1 MDARDET
8 AQGSGMAC
16 RQPTLSDGDLLVE
29 LKSLLSAL
37 RHADLGRMLG
47 LLGLGLVAVVC
58 GNTGAQIWLN
68 RWQRTFYDALE
79 RRDVPDFW
87 MQLLLF
93 GVIAGLLLVLVVAQ
107 TWFQELIKVKLR
119 QWLTRDLFQQ
129 WLAPRKAYLLSF
141 CGEIGANPD
150 QRMDADAQH
159 LTELT
164 GDLGAGL
171 LQSTLLLVSFI
182 GVLWFL
188 SDQVVFGSGADRF
201 TIPGY
206 MVWCA
211 LAYALSGSWLTRWV
225 GRPLIPLNANRYAQE
240 AELRFALVHVDESVE
255 GFTLYEGEA
264 DERRLLDAA
273 LDRVISVQRQLV
285 GGLTRLTWI
294 TSGYGWVAIVAPI
307 IVAAPGYFSGNIT
320 FGGLM
325 MISGA
330 FLQVQSALR
339 WYVDNFSKLADWRAT
354 LLRVVAFRD
363 ALLSVDTVGKGVEQI
378 ELVEDPDG
386 KVALEGVT
394 LRLAHGKAG
403 LEEGGFEVAPG
414 EHVLV
419 TGEPGVG
426 KSTLFRAMAGLW
438 HWGTGRIRLPPRAS
452 VMFLPQRPYL
462 PLGTLRAALSYPA
475 TAGRFDEATLRSA
488 LEGVGLARLMS
499 SLDTSRRWDKEL
511 SNDEQQR
518 LAFARILLQQPKL
531 VVLDDAFAAVD
542 EESRSRIL
550 DLFDKE
556 LGDVAV
562 IGIRRTPARDG
573 FYDRVVH
580 LRRMPGEER
589 LTFKPQGIAATLQ
602 AA

>member
-1 MDARDET
+1 MDARDDT
-8 AQGSGMAC
+8 ASMPGMAC
-16 RQPTLSDGDLLVE
+16 RQPAASDGNLMVE
-29 LKSLLSAL
+29 LKSLLDGL
-37 RHADLGRMLG
+37 WHAPLGRRLG
-47 LLGLGLVAVVC
+47 LLALGLAAVVC
-58 GNTGAQIWLN
+58 GNTVAQIWLN

-79 RRDVPDFW
+79 RRDVPEFW
-87 MQLLLF
+87 MQLVLF
-93 GVIAGLLLVLVVAQ
+93 AVIAGILLLLVVGQ
-107 TWFQELIKVKLR
+107 TWFQELIKVRLR
-119 QWLTRDLFQQ
+119 EWLTRDLLQQ
-129 WLAPRKAYLLSF
+129 WLAPRRAYLLSF
-141 CGEIGANPD
+141 CGDIGANPD

-164 GDLGAGL
+164 GDLGSGL
-171 LQSTLLLVSFI
+171 LQSTLLLVSFV

-188 SDQVVFGSGADRF
+188 SDQVVFGSGADKF

-211 LAYALSGSWLTRWV
+211 LAYALSGSWLTRWI
-225 GRPLIPLNANRYAQE
+225 GKPLIPLNANRYAQE
-240 AELRFALVHVDESVE
+240 AELRFALVHVSESAE

-264 DERRLLDAA
+264 DEQRLLDAA
-273 LDRVISVQRQLV
+273 LDRVILVQRQLV
-285 GGLTRLTWI
+285 SGLTRLTWI

-363 ALLSVDTVGKGVEQI
+363 ALLSVDTMGEGTEQI
-378 ELVEDPDG
+378 ELVEDPEG
-386 KVALEGVT
+386 RVALEGVS
-394 LRLAHGKAG
+394 LRLAHGRAA
-403 LEEGGFEVAPG
+403 LDEGSLDVAPG

-419 TGEPGVG
+419 TGEPGAG

-438 HWGTGRIRLPPRAS
+438 QWGTGRIILPPRDR

-462 PLGTLRAALSYPA
+462 PLGTLRAALSYPS
-475 TAGRFDEATLRSA
+475 AGGDFDDATLRTA
-488 LEGVGLARLMS
+488 LEEVGLSRLAP
-499 SLDTSRRWDKEL
+499 SLDNTQRWDKEL
-511 SNDEQQR
+511 SFDEQQR
-518 LAFARILLQQPKL
+518 LAFARILLQRPQL
-531 VVLDDAFAAVD
+531 AVMDDAFAAVD

-550 DLFDKE
+550 DLFDKQ
-556 LGDVAV
+556 LGDVTV
-562 IGIRRTPARDG
+562 IGIRRTAGHDG

-580 LRRMPGEER
+580 LRRKGGKER
-589 LTFKPQGIAATLQ
+589 LTFKPRGIAAALQ
-602 AA
+602 TA

>member
-1 MDARDET
+1 
-8 AQGSGMAC
+8 MAC
-16 RQPTLSDGDLLVE
+16 RQPALSDGNLLVE
-29 LKSLLSAL
+29 LKTLLDAL
-37 RHADLGRMLG
+37 RHAELGRMLG
-47 LLGLGLVAVVC
+47 FLGLGLVAVVC
-58 GNTGAQIWLN
+58 ANTGAQIWLN

-79 RRDVPDFW
+79 RRDVPDFLS
-87 MQLLLF
+87 QLMMF
-93 GVIAGLLLVLVVAQ
+93 AVIAGLLLVLVVGQ
-107 TWFQELIKVKLR
+107 TWFQELIKVRLR
-119 QWLTRDLFQQ
+119 EWLTRDLLQQ
-129 WLAPRKAYLLSF
+129 WLAPRRAYLLSF
-141 CGEIGANPD
+141 CGDIGANPD

-164 GDLGAGL
+164 GDLGSGL

-188 SDQVVFGSGADRF
+188 SDQVVFGSGANTF

-211 LAYALSGSWLTRWV
+211 LAYAVSGSWLTRRV
-225 GRPLIPLNANRYAQE
+225 GKPLIPLNANRYALE
-240 AELRFALVHVDESVE
+240 AELRFALVHANESTE
-255 GFTLYEGEA
+255 GFTLYEGEQ
-264 DERRLLDAA
+264 DERKGLEAA
-273 LDRVISVQRQLV
+273 LDRVIHIQRQLV
-285 GGLTRLTWI
+285 TGLTRLTWI

-307 IVAAPGYFSGNIT
+307 IVAAPGYFAGNIT

-325 MISGA
+325 MVVGA

-354 LLRVVAFRD
+354 LLRIVAFRD
-363 ALLSVDTVGKGVEQI
+363 ALRSVDTVGEGTEQI

-386 KVALEGVT
+386 KAALEGVT
-394 LRLAHGKAG
+394 LRLAHGRAG
-403 LEEGGFEVAPG
+403 LEEGGLDVAPG

-419 TGEPGVG
+419 TGEPGAG

-438 HWGTGRIRLPPRAS
+438 RWGSGRIRMPPRAR

-462 PLGTLRAALSYPA
+462 PLGTLRAALSYPSS
-475 TAGRFDEATLRSA
+475 AGRFDDAALTGA
-488 LEGVGLARLMS
+488 LEGVGLGRLAP
-499 SLDTSRRWDKEL
+499 SLDKVQRWDREL
-511 SNDEQQR
+511 SFDEQQR
-518 LAFARILLQQPKL
+518 LAFARLLLQRPQL
-531 VVLDDAFAAVD
+531 AVLDDAFAAID
-542 EESRSRIL
+542 EESRGHIL

-580 LRRMPGEER
+580 LRRKPGEER

>member
-1 MDARDET
+1 M
-8 AQGSGMAC
+8 
-16 RQPTLSDGDLLVE
+16 LS
-29 LKSLLSAL
+29 
-37 RHADLGRMLG
+37 
-47 LLGLGLVAVVC
+47 
-58 GNTGAQIWLN
+58 
-68 RWQRTFYDALE
+68 
-79 RRDVPDFW
+79 
-87 MQLLLF
+87 
-93 GVIAGLLLVLVVAQ
+93 
-107 TWFQELIKVKLR
+107 
-119 QWLTRDLFQQ
+119 
-129 WLAPRKAYLLSF
+129 
-141 CGEIGANPD
+141 
-150 QRMDADAQH
+150 
-159 LTELT
+159 
-164 GDLGAGL
+164 
-171 LQSTLLLVSFI
+171 
-182 GVLWFL
+182 
-188 SDQVVFGSGADRF
+188 
-201 TIPGY
+201 
-206 MVWCA
+206 
-211 LAYALSGSWLTRWV
+211 
-225 GRPLIPLNANRYAQE
+225 E
-240 AELRFALVHVDESVE
+240 AELRFALVHVNESVE

-438 HWGTGRIRLPPRAS
+438 RWGTGRIRLPPRAS

-475 TAGRFDEATLRSA
+475 TAGRFDEAALRSA

-531 VVLDDAFAAVD
+531 VVLDDAFAAID

-580 LRRMPGEER
+580 LRRMPGDER